1 MKRSIT
7 NRLLVVG
14 LVLALFVIYVFTRD
28 TVHVDGELSRQEQ
41 RQIIAGI
48 QEWSAPKFSR
58 HIEIE
63 VTTDGRVF
71 ARVREPG
78 GRRSVTEF
86 MKVSGTWKK
95 SAWFLLEE
103 DKPSVRN

>member
-1 MKRSIT
+1 MRRST
-7 NRLLVVG
+7 ANRLLVVAFA
-14 LVLALFVIYVFTRD
+14 LALFAAYVLTRD
-28 TVHVDGELSRQEQ
+28 TIRVNGDLSREER
-41 RQIIAGI
+41 RQIIAGM

-63 VTTDGRVF
+63 RMSNGTVV

-78 GRRSVTEF
+78 HRWSVTEF
-86 MKVSGTWKK
+86 MKVSGTWEK

-103 DKPSVRN
+103 DKPSLQN